1 MICQVRIEN
10 FRCLK
15 RIEARLS
22 LLTVLVGE
30 NNAGKT
36 SFLDALYSAIGAG
49 SRSLTEDDIFTEDS
63 ESTPPKDRM
72 ITIDLL
78 LRPTD
83 EKSKVTNSFPEG
95 SPWLELWGNGVSQD
109 DDGNDFVAIRTQM
122 KWSAVKA
129 EYVTERR
136 FLKDWQDS
144 VEDMQLSKQIEKVG
158 PVTAAQVA
166 PTALYFLDAKRD
178 AAEDLRT
185 RGSVWYRMISDPGL
199 SDADIADIEG
209 RLTEINNLI
218 VSKSD
223 VLAHVQDH
231 LSKAGEVVNCQADGI
246 SVTPVARRLRDL
258 NKGMD
263 VVLSTKGASPFPI
276 ARQGM
281 GTRSLATVLLFRA
294 YMTWQQQHRK
304 TDALHPF
311 LCIEEPETH
320 LHPQAQR
327 ALFHQITDIPGQR
340 IISTHSPYI
349 SSQADIRRFVH
360 FFKTGNET
368 KVSFFG
374 ADPDVAPATDL
385 TPEDFRK
392 INREV
397 MNTRGDLLFA
407 RCIVLFEGE
416 TEEQALPD
424 FARFYWETHPHD
436 LGISFVGV
444 GGSGKYLPFLR
455 LATMFRI
462 PWVLLSDGEP
472 AAIKAV
478 NAALKALNEPLIPD
492 HLRIVVLPEGMN
504 FEKYLAQSRYLD
516 ALRKMII
523 EYICD
528 SGNMNEHA
536 RAAIET
542 KWAKPTAEAIL
553 NELEA
558 HKTTYGA
565 RIAKAITGIADP
577 AYRLPERV
585 AALLDLANPP
595 AGTTGIGGVT

>member
-1 MICQVRIEN
+1 MSAKLAAAKKAVPATAGSGLMVCQVRIEN

-22 LLTVLVGE
+22 SLTVLIGE

-36 SFLDALYSAIGAG
+36 SFLDALYAAIGTG
-49 SRSLTEDDIFTEDS
+49 IRSLTEDDIFTEDS
-63 ESTPPKDRM
+63 ENAPPKDRM
-72 ITIDLL
+72 ITIDVLF
-78 LRPTD
+78 RPTD
-83 EKSKVTNSFPEG
+83 ERNKVADSFPEG

-136 FLKDWQDS
+136 FLKDWQAN
-144 VEDMQLSKQIEKVG
+144 VENMLLSQQVEKVG

-166 PTALYFLDAKRD
+166 PIALYLLDAKRD

-185 RGSVWYRMISDPGL
+185 RGSVWYKMISDPGL
-199 SDADIADIEG
+199 SENDVAEIEKK
-209 RLTEINNLI
+209 LTEINDLI
-218 VSKSD
+218 VNKSD
-223 VLAHVQDH
+223 VLAHVQEH
-231 LSKAGEVVNCQADGI
+231 LARVGEVVNCPKDGI

-263 VVLSTKGASPFPI
+263 VVLSTKGASPFPLV
-276 ARQGM
+276 RQGM

-294 YMTWQQQHRK
+294 YMTWKQKHRK

-311 LCIEEPETH
+311 LCIEEPEAH

-327 ALFHQITDIPGQR
+327 ALFHQIASIPGQR

-349 SSQADIRRFVH
+349 ASQADIRSFVH

-368 KVSFFG
+368 QVSFF
-374 ADPDVAPATDL
+374 DLAPAEAHAPAL
-385 TPEDFRK
+385 TIEDIRK

-424 FARFYWETHPHD
+424 FARSYWKIHPHD
-436 LGISFVGV
+436 LGVSFVGV

-455 LATMFRI
+455 LATTFRI
-462 PWVLLSDGEP
+462 PWVLFSDGEP
-472 AAIKAV
+472 DAVKAV
-478 NAALKALNEPLIPD
+478 NAALKTLKEPLIPN
-492 HLRIVVLPEGMN
+492 HQRVVVLPNGMS
-504 FEKYLAQSRYLD
+504 FEKYLTQPIYVD

-523 EYICD
+523 EYVCG
-528 SGNMNEHA
+528 SRNMNEQA
-536 RAAIET
+536 KAAIEK
-542 KWAKPTAEAIL
+542 KWAKPTVDSHL
-553 NELEA
+553 
-558 HKTTYGA
+558 
-565 RIAKAITGIADP
+565 
-577 AYRLPERV
+577 
-585 AALLDLANPP
+585 
-595 AGTTGIGGVT
+595 AGT

>member
-1 MICQVRIEN
+1 MVCQVRIEN

-22 LLTVLVGE
+22 PLTVLIGE

-36 SFLDALYSAIGAG
+36 SFLDALYAAIGAG
-49 SRSLTEDDIFTEDS
+49 QRFLTEDDIFTEDS
-63 ESTPPKDRM
+63 ENAPPKDRI
-72 ITIDLL
+72 ITIDVLF
-78 LRPTD
+78 RPTD
-83 EKSKVTNSFPEG
+83 EKSHPTDSFPAG

-144 VEDMQLSKQIEKVG
+144 IENMQLSKQVEKVG
-158 PVTAAQVA
+158 PVTTAQVA
-166 PTALYFLDAKRD
+166 PTSLYFLDAKRD

-209 RLTEINNLI
+209 RLTEINDLI
-218 VSKSD
+218 VSKSE
-223 VLAHVQDH
+223 VLAHVQYH
-231 LSKAGEVVNCQADGI
+231 LSRVGEVVNCPKDGI

-294 YMTWQQQHRK
+294 YMTWKQEHRK

-327 ALFHQITDIPGQR
+327 ALFHQIASIPGQR

-349 SSQADIRRFVH
+349 SSQADIRSFVH

-368 KVSFFG
+368 RVSSFVLDLG
-374 ADPDVAPATDL
+374 DASIPAL
-385 TPEDFRK
+385 TGEDIRK

-424 FARFYWETHPHD
+424 FARFYWKAHPHD
-436 LGISFVGV
+436 LGVSFIGV

-455 LATMFRI
+455 LATTFRI
-462 PWVLLSDGEP
+462 PWVLFSDGEL
-472 AAIKAV
+472 ATVKAV
-478 NAALKALNEPLIPD
+478 NAALKPLNEPLIPD
-492 HLRIVVLPEGMN
+492 NPKIVVLPNGMT
-504 FEKYLAQSRYLD
+504 FERYLAQPRYVD
-516 ALRKMII
+516 ALRQMII
-523 EYICD
+523 EYICG
-528 SGNMNEHA
+528 SRNMNENA
-536 RAAIET
+536 RAAIEK
-542 KWAKPTAEAIL
+542 KWAKPTVDCIL
-553 NELEA
+553 EELEA

-565 RIAKAITGIADP
+565 RIARAITGIADAAHRFP
-577 AYRLPERV
+577 DAVVAMLNLAYTPETITSDGEV
-585 AALLDLANPP
+585 P
-595 AGTTGIGGVT
+595 